1 MNVPHTTFEVIKLAR
16 TSSIMWDMFT
26 GTGNIDIYLKYKRHE
41 QQKENAKCQK
51 AQSKSMRQLYTW
63 EQVSAVSY

>member
-1 MNVPHTTFEVIKLAR
+1 MAR

-41 QQKENAKCQK
+41 AKKESSKCQK
-51 AQSKSMRQLYTW
+51 TQSNLMQ
-63 EQVSAVSY
+63 

>member
-1 MNVPHTTFEVIKLAR
+1 MSR

-41 QQKENAKCQK
+41 VL
-51 AQSKSMRQLYTW
+51 KSQRGDKDLKRGN
-63 EQVSAVSY
+63 

>member
-1 MNVPHTTFEVIKLAR
+1 MAR

-41 QQKENAKCQK
+41 AKKEKLKCQK
-51 AQSKSMRQLYTW
+51 IQSKSMQ
-63 EQVSAVSY
+63 

>member
-1 MNVPHTTFEVIKLAR
+1 MAR

-41 QQKENAKCQK
+41 ALK
-51 AQSKSMRQLYTW
+51 AQRADNTEKRGS
-63 EQVSAVSY
+63 

>member
-1 MNVPHTTFEVIKLAR
+1 VYIPHTNCEVIKMAR

-41 QQKENAKCQK
+41 AKKDTDDNGGVRSIQGK
-51 AQSKSMRQLYTW
+51 REFKGRL
-63 EQVSAVSY
+63 V